1 MKNNYLTGF
10 RVFYGKLMTKLNSF
24 GAKKPPFHL
33 PKKIAGYKLVREYGA
48 TNQRT
53 NGGTGEY
60 IKNGVSYVVK
70 QHTFTRTDL
79 DLVYMQNE
87 IAMLRLFAPFSEF
100 DKTKDMA
107 TVPKLIEVIEK
118 EHSLTVVI
126 EKVPGSHLE
135 LASEDKKTPVL
146 NTSLRTLSEMS
157 GRIPESELVKIPHR
171 GPASY
176 AATFAM
182 LFIQAVMKEKNMFPV
197 YFRLFIAFWKNFIAA
212 YAVNPMP
219 LALSHRDLS
228 SINIMYDEKSG
239 RITLIDLE
247 NFVFTDSLFDLATIA
262 KAYDREMSKSTML
275 AFLRANLKN
284 YNEIARFLALNI
296 FFTFQ
301 TLALGNPA
309 KPWYQ
314 EGKRYLATLS
324 AFLIPELSPHKRVTE
339 RVNLAALSFIHRIL
353 THRPDLGSSKKS
365 STILCYHSVD
375 DGGWRWSTKVADFES
390 QMQYLK
396 EYIVPIDTLASN
408 PPKPGFA
415 ISFDDGYEDV
425 YQHAF
430 PVLKKIG
437 KTACVFMIGDPGH
450 ADRSELANNKNFLTI
465 SQLRELHAAGWEI
478 GFHTQTHC
486 DLRKLT
492 DSELEAEISDGKKK
506 LEEKLGFT
514 VRYFAYP
521 RGLSSKRIID
531 AVMRAGFEAAF
542 TIDGPRERGE
552 KPYTLSRLSVEGT
565 YSFDQFTALVSP
577 MGQLMTKFY
586 IKTLEL
592 KEAIQYWLLTKYIPK
607 AGRHTGRF
615 TFVYQALFALFVAV
629 ILALTLRGLPG
640 NPTPSAMNTIAWTDN
655 GPFELSPERGR
666 FALAYSMFEQKSFYF
681 SLPIARFT
689 TPDLG
694 YIHNHYVSLFAPLV
708 SFLIIPGYA
717 IGKSLGDSQV
727 GAYAV
732 IALFAFLNVL
742 LIQKIAKK
750 LGASPIAGAIAGFA
764 FLFGTPSFAYGVSLY
779 QHHISTFLILAS
791 LYLLIAFDSFWSM
804 ALIWLLIALSI
815 PLDYPNLFLMMP
827 IGIAA
832 LGRILIVSDELYVV
846 KFRLLAVRI
855 LTFGAAVIPLA
866 LFLWFN
872 KISYG
877 NPLQL
882 SGGVTAVQAIG
893 ADGKP
898 ERSPLLK
905 PEDKQIAPDTKPDT
919 RSVVAFFDTRN
930 AINGL
935 YIILLSPDRGM
946 VTYAP
951 IVLLGLIG
959 AWLLYKQKN
968 KYVIVIIGIILA
980 DLILYVLWGDPWGG
994 WAFGARYMIPAYA
1007 ILALLLAVVI
1017 TKWQHKT
1024 LLHIII
1030 FGVLTYSIIVNTAGA
1045 LTSNRNPP
1053 LVEVLSLEA
1062 QSHREEK
1069 YTYTRNLD
1077 ELKNGVSKSF
1087 FFQAYAE
1094 KKMTAWKYY
1103 LLIAG
1108 ELIIVAFVLS
1118 MAARLI
1124 TVKK

>member
-1 MKNNYLTGF
+1 M
-10 RVFYGKLMTKLNSF
+10 GKLTTLVHSF
-24 GAKKPPFHL
+24 GKNQAPFHL
-33 PKKIAGYKLVREYGA
+33 PKTIGGYTLVKEYGA

-60 IKNGVSYVVK
+60 TKNGTSYVVK

-87 IAMLRLFAPFSEF
+87 VAMLKLFSPVSEF
-100 DKTKDMA
+100 DTSKQTA

-118 EHSLTVVI
+118 KDSLTVVL
-126 EKVPGSHLE
+126 EKVPGKHLE
-135 LASEDKKTPVL
+135 LYSEDKKPAIL
-146 NTSLRTLSEMS
+146 NKSLAMLTQMTKNL
-157 GRIPESELVKIPHR
+157 PKDELNRIPHR
-171 GPASY
+171 GPFSY
-176 AATFAM
+176 ATTFPM
-182 LFIQAVMKEKNMFPV
+182 LFLQALLKEKNMFPV
-197 YFRLFIAFWKNFIAA
+197 YFRLFIAFWKNFIAS
-212 YAVNPMP
+212 YALAPMP
-219 LALSHRDLS
+219 LALAHRDLS
-228 SINIMYDEKSG
+228 SINIMYDDASK

-262 KAYDREMSKSTML
+262 KAYDREMSKEAML
-275 AFLRANLKN
+275 AFLRSNLKN
-284 YNEIARFLALNI
+284 DNETTRFLALNI

-301 TLALGNPA
+301 TLALGDPA

-324 AFLIPELSPHKRVTE
+324 TFLIPELSPHKSLTE
-339 RVNLAALSFIHRIL
+339 RINLAALSFIHRIL
-353 THRPDLGSSKKS
+353 AHRPDLASPKKC
-365 STILCYHSVD
+365 STVLCYHSVA
-375 DGGWRWSTKVADFES
+375 DGGWRWSTKVADFGQ
-390 QMQYLK
+390 QMGYINGH
-396 EYIVPIDTLASN
+396 IVPIDELVSD

-415 ISFDDGYEDV
+415 VSFDDGYEDV
-425 YQHAF
+425 YTNAF
-430 PVLKKIG
+430 PLLKKLG
-437 KTACVFMIGDPGH
+437 KTACVFVLGDPEH
-450 ADRSELANNKNFLTI
+450 ADRSELANTNDFLTI
-465 SQLRELHAAGWEI
+465 SQIKELHDAGWEI
-478 GFHTQTHC
+478 GFHTDTHR
-486 DLRKLT
+486 DLRKRT
-492 DSELEAEISDGKKK
+492 DAELDAEISEGKKK

-514 VRYFAYP
+514 IRYFAYP
-521 RGLSSKRIID
+521 RGLHSRRIID
-531 AVMRAGFEAAF
+531 AVKRAGFEAAF
-542 TIDGPRERGE
+542 TIDGARDRGE
-552 KPYTLSRLSVEGT
+552 TKFQLSRLSVEGT
-565 YSFDQFTALVSP
+565 YSFNQFTALVSP
-577 MGQLMTKFY
+577 IGQKMTELY
-586 IKTLEL
+586 IRTLEL
-592 KEAIQYWLLTKYIPK
+592 KERIQFWIGLHYVPKVKRHPIWFQYILE
-607 AGRHTGRF
+607 G
-615 TFVYQALFALFVAV
+615 LFALFVAV

-640 NPTPSAMNTIAWTDN
+640 NPTPAMMNTITWTDN

-694 YIHNHYVSLFAPLV
+694 YIHDHYVSLFAPLV

-717 IGKSLGDSQV
+717 VGRALGDSQV
-727 GAYAV
+727 GAYAI
-732 IALFAFLNVL
+732 IALFALMNVL

-750 LGASPIAGAIAGFA
+750 LGASSIAGAIAGFA
-764 FLFGTPSFAYGVSLY
+764 FLFGTPAFAYGVSLY
-779 QHHISTFLILAS
+779 QHHISTFLILSS
-791 LYLLIAFDSFWSM
+791 LYLLIAFNSFWSM
-804 ALIWLLIALSI
+804 ALIWFLCALSI

-827 IGIAA
+827 IGLAA
-832 LGRILIVSDELYVV
+832 LGRILIVSDDLSVV
-846 KFRLLAVRI
+846 KFKLLTLRV
-855 LTFGAAVIPLA
+855 LTFGAVVLPLA

-877 NPLQL
+877 NPFQL

-893 ADGKP
+893 ANGKP

-919 RSVVAFFDTRN
+919 RSIVAFFDTRN

-968 KYVIVIIGIILA
+968 KYIMVILGIILA

-1017 TKWQHKT
+1017 TKWQNKT
-1024 LLHIII
+1024 LLHVIL

-1062 QSHREEK
+1062 QSHRQEK
-1069 YTYTRNLD
+1069 YTYDRNLD
-1077 ELKNGVSKSF
+1077 TLKNGQSKSF
-1087 FFQAYAE
+1087 VFREVAD
-1094 KKMTAWKYY
+1094 KKMTAWQYY
-1103 LLIAG
+1103 VLIAG
-1108 ELIIVAFVLS
+1108 ELIAVSLVLC
-1118 MAARLI
+1118 MAARLLA
-1124 TVKK
+1124 VKKII